1 MLARIG
7 WLFAPNTG
15 WDGKHA
21 FAANAIWTTKH
32 IGEGRESM
40 APAVHRHARTMYLHI
55 LDSQI

>member
-7 WLFAPNTG
+7 WLM
-15 WDGKHA
+15 GKNPRCEGTHA

-40 APAVHRHARTMYLHI
+40 APGVDIHLQTP
-55 LDSQI
+55 QE